1 MHYLFLRN
9 RIKNLYD
16 RAKWSLAKLS
26 NNVETLSTINN
37 IPGAEIFSGLNQKLD
52 LTRYRNIA
60 DFDEHYNSAS
70 DRRLALEKY
79 FASKYKNKISWIF
92 KGYCQCC
99 ERDTD
104 FLADWRY
111 SDGILPN
118 YRERL
123 VCRYCGLN
131 NRQRFAGDYLK
142 KLLKSKNKVS
152 KIYSYEQV
160 TNFYQY
166 MASYLNNADLTG
178 SEYLGHNKKTGE
190 VTGEI
195 RHEDALSL
203 SFESGL
209 FDFIISNDVYEHVPD
224 VKKALG
230 EACRC
235 LKKDGVLIFSIP
247 FLVNERTTKQRVTI
261 NEEGKMIHLLPEQ
274 YHGNPLSQKGSLVF
288 FDFGWDILD
297 YCREKGF
304 KDAYMVAYYSLFYGY
319 IGNGMQFIFCA
330 EK

>member
-1 MHYLFLRN
+1 MHYLLLRN

-16 RAKWSLAKLS
+16 RAKLVLAKLL
-26 NNVETLSTINN
+26 NDVETLDSIKN
-37 IPGAEIFSGLNQKLD
+37 IPGAEIFSGLTQD
-52 LTRYRNIA
+52 LELTAYRNMV
-60 DFDEHYNSAS
+60 DFQEYYNSTL
-70 DRRLALEKY
+70 DKRLAVEKY

-111 SDGILPN
+111 SDGVLPN

-123 VCRYCGLN
+123 VCSYCGLN
-131 NRQRFAGDYLK
+131 NRQRFVGDYLK
-142 KLLKSKNKVS
+142 KVLKNRKEVFR
-152 KIYSYEQV
+152 IYCYEQV
-160 TNFYQY
+160 TNFYQH
-166 MASYLNNADLTG
+166 MARYLSNADFTG
-178 SEYLGHNKKTGE
+178 SEYLGHNKKNGE
-190 VTGEI
+190 IIAGI

-203 SFESGL
+203 SFDSGL

-224 VKKALG
+224 VKIALG
-230 EACRC
+230 EAYRC
-235 LKKDGVLIFSIP
+235 LKKNGVLIFSIP
-247 FLVNERTTKQRVTI
+247 FFVDERITKQRVTI
-261 NEEGKMIHLLPEQ
+261 NEEGEMIHLFPEQ

-288 FDFGWDILD
+288 YDFGWDILD
-297 YCREKGF
+297 YCKEKGF
-304 KDAYMVAYYSLFYGY
+304 KDVYMVAYYSLFYGY